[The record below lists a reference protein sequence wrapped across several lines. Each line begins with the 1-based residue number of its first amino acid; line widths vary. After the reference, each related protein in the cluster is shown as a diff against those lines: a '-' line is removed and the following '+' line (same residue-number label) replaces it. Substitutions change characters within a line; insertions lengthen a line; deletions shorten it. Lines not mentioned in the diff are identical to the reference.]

1 MDSLIRGLQFVEQHN
16 PRECY
21 YWSDPIDDERCRK
34 VPFDFS
40 NPYPFLVVN
49 IGSGVS
55 ILAVHSANEYKRV
68 TGTRWDKFISFFLF
82 VCKYN
87 HRIYALLFKKVA

>member
-1 MDSLIRGLQFVEQHN
+1 MDSLIRGLQFVEQQN

-21 YWSDPIDDERCRK
+21 YWSDPIDDERCKK

-40 NPYPFLVVN
+40 SPYPFLVVN

-55 ILAVHSANEYKRV
+55 ILAVHSENVYKRV
-68 TGTRWDKFISFFLF
+68 TGTR
-82 VCKYN
+82 
-87 HRIYALLFKKVA
+87 YALVISVKNFNSFMIIIFKHLETIEN